1 VTGTFPS
8 PPEPDLAGRRRRRRR
23 RPSAEHSAG
32 HVLVVML
39 AGLLLAALVNADALV
54 ERAERKPF
62 GSDRDRSLAI
72 WHPVQDV
79 AHVLQLHRLR
89 ALGDRVVGDEDDP
102 RSSSGELAAPE
113 APVTTTTVPPAEDL
127 PPELRAP
134 TAAAPLRV
142 YIGGDSIVRDAG
154 ESFLRIAADD
164 PLLSTTMHYE
174 IATGLTRPDF
184 FDWPAALVADA
195 EALDP
200 EVMFI
205 MFGGND
211 AQGIVGPDGT
221 VHDTIDSPGWRGEY
235 GRRVEIVMDS
245 LRAEDRLI
253 LWIGMPPVRSSG
265 FQGRVDVLNEIY
277 ETAAEDRP
285 WVRFVDLSTVLGD
298 ASGAYVERL
307 PGVDGALRQSD
318 GIHLARPGADHQAR
332 HMLSVLREAL
342 AELAPPTTTTTFPP
356 TTTTP
361 EADEP

>member
-8 PPEPDLAGRRRRRRR
+8 PPEPDLSGWRRRRHR
-23 RPSAEHSAG
+23 RPGAEHSAG
-32 HVLVVML
+32 HVLVVMVV
-39 AGLLLAALVNADALV
+39 GLLLAALVNSDALV

-62 GSDRDRSLAI
+62 GSGRDRSLAI

-89 ALGDRVVGDEDDP
+89 ALGDDVVGDEDEPDD
-102 RSSSGELAAPE
+102 GELVGPD
-113 APVTTTTVPPAEDL
+113 APVTTTTLPPAEDL

-154 ESFLRIAADD
+154 ESFLRIAAED

-184 FDWPAALVADA
+184 YDWPAALVADA
-195 EALDP
+195 EALGP

-221 VHDTIDSPGWRGEY
+221 VHDTVDSPGWRAEY

-245 LRAEDRLI
+245 LRADGRLI
-253 LWIGMPPVRSSG
+253 LWIGMPPVRSPG

-277 ETAAEDRP
+277 ETAAEGRP

-298 ASGAYVERL
+298 ADGRYVERL
-307 PGVDGALRQSD
+307 PEVDGALRQSD

-332 HMLSVLREAL
+332 FMLTVLREAL
-342 AELAPPTTTTTFPP
+342 AELAPATTTTSAPTTTAAP
-356 TTTTP
+356 
-361 EADEP
+361 

>member
-1 VTGTFPS
+1 MTGTFPS
-8 PPEPDLAGRRRRRRR
+8 PPEPDLTGWRRRRRR
-23 RPSAEHSAG
+23 RPGAEHSAG

-39 AGLLLAALVNADALV
+39 AGLLLGALVNADAMV

-62 GSDRDRSLAI
+62 GSGRDRSLAI

-89 ALGDRVVGDEDDP
+89 DLGDRVVGDDDGP
-102 RSSSGELAAPE
+102 GSSGGEPAP
-113 APVTTTTVPPAEDL
+113 PVSTTTVPPHEDL

-134 TAAAPLRV
+134 TATDPLRV

-154 ESFLRIAADD
+154 ESFLRFAADD

-184 FDWPAALVADA
+184 YDWPAALVADA
-195 EALDP
+195 EALAP

-221 VHDTIDSPGWRGEY
+221 VHDTVDSPGWRAEY

-253 LWIGMPPVRSSG
+253 LWIGMPPVRSPG

-298 ASGAYVERL
+298 ADGAYVERL

-332 HMLSVLREAL
+332 HMLTVLREAL
-342 AELAPPTTTTTFPP
+342 AELAPTTTTTSTAPV
-356 TTTTP
+356 TTAP
-361 EADEP
+361 DDEP

>member
-1 VTGTFPS
+1 M
-8 PPEPDLAGRRRRRRR
+8 
-23 RPSAEHSAG
+23 
-32 HVLVVML
+32 VV
-39 AGLLLAALVNADALV
+39 GLLLAALVNADALV
-54 ERAERKPF
+54 ERAEAKPF
-62 GSDRDRSLAI
+62 GADRDRSLAI

-79 AHVLQLHRLR
+79 AHALQLHRLR
-89 ALGDRVVGDEDDP
+89 ELGDHLVGDEDDP
-102 RSSSGELAAPE
+102 GRRSSGGGELVAPE
-113 APVTTTTVPPAEDL
+113 APVTTTAVPSAEDL
-127 PPELRAP
+127 APELRAP

-154 ESFLRIAADD
+154 ESFLRIAAED

-174 IATGLTRPDF
+174 IATGLTRPDYY
-184 FDWPAALVADA
+184 DWPAALVTDA

-221 VHDTIDSPGWRGEY
+221 VHDTIDSPGWRAEY

-245 LRAEDRLI
+245 LRAEGRLI
-253 LWIGMPPVRSSG
+253 LWIGMPPVRSPG

-277 ETAAEDRP
+277 ESAAEDRP
-285 WVRFVDLSTVLGD
+285 WVRFVDLSRVLGD
-298 ASGAYVERL
+298 ANGAYVERL

-332 HMLSVLREAL
+332 HMLTVLRESL
-342 AELAPPTTTTTFPP
+342 AELAPATTTTSTP
-356 TTTTP
+356 TTGPATTAP
-361 EADEP
+361 